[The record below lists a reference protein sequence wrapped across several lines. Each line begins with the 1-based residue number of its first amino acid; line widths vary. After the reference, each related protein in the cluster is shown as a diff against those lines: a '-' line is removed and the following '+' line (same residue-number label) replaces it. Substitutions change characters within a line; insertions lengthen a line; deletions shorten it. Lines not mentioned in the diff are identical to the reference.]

1 MGFVGSFIALR
12 KEQTKPM
19 TEAKE
24 TLTFQQLDVYVAAK
38 EFARLVQS
46 ARISDKELRDQ
57 ATRAAKSTFCHL
69 CEGLPNGGTAMRRR
83 YFVGADNSL
92 HEAVG
97 AVDLSEALGA
107 VSPDRSQAIQSLGLR
122 LHKMIRGLMR

>member
-1 MGFVGSFIALR
+1 MGFVFSSSWGR
-12 KEQTKPM
+12 EEKTKPM
-19 TEAKE
+19 TEAGE
-24 TLTFQQLDVYVAAK
+24 RLAFQELDVYVAAK
-38 EFARLVQS
+38 DFARLVQS
-46 ARISDKELRDQ
+46 ARISDRELRDQ

-69 CEGLPNGGTAMRRR
+69 CEGLPNSGTAMRRK

-107 VSPDRSQAIQSLGLR
+107 VSADRSRAIQSLGVR
-122 LHKMIRGLMR
+122 LHQMIRGLMR